1 MNIHIVPSSG
11 KPASRFPCRSFQF
24 PLSHLHP
31 HPPLS
36 NENITAR
43 NIAVWPARSVQPQ
56 PVIGLF
62 IRGSG
67 RVSYPGCWDV

>member
-1 MNIHIVPSSG
+1 MNTHIVRNAS
-11 KPASRFPCRSFQF
+11 KFASRFPCRSFQF
-24 PLSHLHP
+24 HSHP

-43 NIAVWPARSVQPQ
+43 NIAVWPARSAQPR

-62 IRGSG
+62 VKGG
-67 RVSYPGCWDV
+67 GKPSYPGCADA